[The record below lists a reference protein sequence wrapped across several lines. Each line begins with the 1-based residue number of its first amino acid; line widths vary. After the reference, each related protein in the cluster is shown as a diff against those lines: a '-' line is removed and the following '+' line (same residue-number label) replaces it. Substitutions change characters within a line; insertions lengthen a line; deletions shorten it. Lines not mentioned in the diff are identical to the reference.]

1 MPDPAASLF
10 ARMGGMVLMD
20 KEAEGLVFAKAEQT
34 QSRKGRWAVVG
45 KSCSPKPLNISIL
58 ERTMQRAWGL
68 HKEAKFRDL
77 DHNVFEVH
85 FGSEGDWKHVLY
97 NGPWQFDFS
106 VLVIKNYEGDTRPSE
121 MVFDKIEVWF
131 QVHDLPP
138 DMRTEEL
145 GKALG
150 NWMGE
155 VVRVDVDKDGV
166 ARSNQLQ
173 WILRNNAGWLRS
185 SLGKQG
191 SAKEGSYGA
200 GGGSSK
206 TGDTEHGR
214 HGHEERKGNPT
225 NRDLQA
231 EFAHSASSR
240 TGAEPS
246 VVRGVRLSSQ
256 LSTGKDSNGKDR
268 DLRNELEK
276 RREKD
281 LSSKLVEDRRG
292 SGSAGDRGVVNRQV
306 QNDHSPAPLDVKPRK
321 PNEDTGSRLGEANN
335 RRRGHYVRKT

>member
-1 MPDPAASLF
+1 MNPRASVAATPEMPKQGRSASGGSSRSPTECKTPDPAASLF

-45 KSCSPKPLNISIL
+45 KSCSPKPLNISTL

-106 VLVIKNYEGDTRPSE
+106 VLVIKNYEGGTRPSE

-131 QVHDLPP
+131 QVHDLSP
-138 DMRTEEL
+138 DMWTEEL

-173 WILRNNAGWLRS
+173 
-185 SLGKQG
+185 
-191 SAKEGSYGA
+191 
-200 GGGSSK
+200 
-206 TGDTEHGR
+206 
-214 HGHEERKGNPT
+214 
-225 NRDLQA
+225 
-231 EFAHSASSR
+231 
-240 TGAEPS
+240 
-246 VVRGVRLSSQ
+246 V
-256 LSTGKDSNGKDR
+256 
-268 DLRNELEK
+268 
-276 RREKD
+276 
-281 LSSKLVEDRRG
+281 
-292 SGSAGDRGVVNRQV
+292 
-306 QNDHSPAPLDVKPRK
+306 
-321 PNEDTGSRLGEANN
+321 
-335 RRRGHYVRKT
+335 